1 MITNGW
7 MLWLAGSRIGFLN
20 HNIMYLYL
28 KALHIIFVVCW
39 FAGLFY
45 IVRLFVYY
53 AEAQDKEEKEKE
65 ILSKQ
70 YQLMTQRLWFIITW
84 PAAILATSFGIGML
98 VENPTLLYMPWMHV
112 KLFFVI
118 LLWMY
123 HLKCHQFVRQIE
135 NRKLSKQGSFFRLW
149 NEGAT
154 IILFSVVFL
163 AILKNALNW
172 IFGVVGII
180 VFSMLLMMGY
190 KFYKRI
196 RERKRE

>member
-1 MITNGW
+1 
-7 MLWLAGSRIGFLN
+7 
-20 HNIMYLYL
+20 MYLYL
-28 KALHIIFVVCW
+28 KALHIIFIVCW

-53 AEAQDKEEKEKE
+53 AEAQLKPEVEKE

-70 YQLMTQRLWFIITW
+70 FQLMTNRLWFIITY
-84 PAAILATSFGIGML
+84 PAAILATFFGGWML
-98 VENPTLLYMPWMHV
+98 IENPALLQMPWMHV
-112 KLFFVI
+112 KLLFVV
-118 LLWMY
+118 LLWLY
-123 HLKCHQFVRQIE
+123 HFKCHQFVKQIATRTL
-135 NRKLSKQGSFFRLW
+135 NKQGSFFRIW

-163 AILKNALNW
+163 VILKNAFNW

-190 KFYKRI
+190 KFYKNI
-196 RERKRE
+196 RARNKQ

>member
-1 MITNGW
+1 
-7 MLWLAGSRIGFLN
+7 
-20 HNIMYLYL
+20 MYLYL

-53 AEAQDKEEKEKE
+53 AEAQAKEVLERS
-65 ILSKQ
+65 ILTKQ
-70 YQLMTQRLWFIITW
+70 LALMTNRLWNIITW
-84 PAAILATSFGIGML
+84 PAAILATIFGVWML
-98 VENPTLLYMPWMHV
+98 IENPILLKQPWMHV
-112 KLFFVI
+112 KLLFVI
-118 LLWMY
+118 LLWLY
-123 HLKCHQFVRQIE
+123 HLKCNHFVKQVE
-135 NRKLSKQGSFFRLW
+135 NDTLNKSNSYFRIW

-163 AILKNALNW
+163 VILKNAFNW
-172 IFGVVGII
+172 IFGVIGII

-196 RERKRE
+196 RERNNN

>member
-1 MITNGW
+1 
-7 MLWLAGSRIGFLN
+7 
-20 HNIMYLYL
+20 MYLYL
-28 KALHIIFVVCW
+28 KALHIIFIVCW

-53 AEAQDKEEKEKE
+53 AEAQLKPEVEKE

-70 YQLMTQRLWFIITW
+70 YQLMTNRLWFIITW
-84 PAAILATSFGIGML
+84 PAAVLATIFGTWML
-98 VENPTLLYMPWMHV
+98 LENSSLLQMPWMHV
-112 KLFFVI
+112 KLLFVV
-118 LLWMY
+118 LLWIY
-123 HLKCHQFVRQIE
+123 HFKCHQYVKQIE
-135 NRKLSKQGSFFRLW
+135 NRTLNKQGSFFRIW

-163 AILKNALNW
+163 VILKNAFHW

-190 KFYKRI
+190 KLYKRI
-196 RERKRE
+196 RERKGE